1 MSTLTHASSTADPA
15 PAVRRAAGPDWWRR
29 FRRSRTAVFGLIITT
44 LFIALA
50 IIGPFIAPFPP
61 TRQSLITQL
70 QGPSAAH
77 WLGTDELGR
86 DILSRLLYGAQLSLS
101 VSLAA
106 TLIATVVGTVLG
118 AVAAFYGK
126 WLDQTIMRIMDILLA
141 LPGILL
147 ALAIIAALGNGLI
160 NVVLA
165 IGIQS
170 IPAFARLAHGS
181 TLSAKEQ
188 DYVLAARAVGVGD
201 TAIVFRHILP
211 NISAP
216 IIVQF
221 SLRIATAVLTAAGL
235 SFLGLGAQP
244 PTPEWGA
251 MLTNARTY
259 MVTAPHTIMAPG
271 ITILLT
277 VLGLNLLGDGV
288 RDVLDPRLKT

>member
-1 MSTLTHASSTADPA
+1 MSTLTRASSTVEALPA
-15 PAVRRAAGPDWWRR
+15 ARLASPDWWRR
-29 FRRSRTAVFGLIITT
+29 LKRSRTAVFGLVITAI
-44 LFIALA
+44 FIVLA
-50 IIGPFIAPFPP
+50 VIGPFIAPYSP
-61 TRQSLITQL
+61 TSQSLINQL
-70 QGPSAAH
+70 QPPSARF

-86 DILSRLLYGAQLSLS
+86 DILSRLLVGAQLSLS

-106 TLIATVVGTVLG
+106 TLIATVIGTALG

-126 WLDQTIMRIMDILLA
+126 WVDHTIMRVMDVLLA

-181 TLSAKEQ
+181 TLSAKER
-188 DYVLAARAVGVGD
+188 DYVLAARAVGAGD
-201 TAIVFRHILP
+201 PSLVFRHILP

-259 MVTAPHTIMAPG
+259 LVTAPHTIMAPG
-271 ITILLT
+271 IAILLT
-277 VLGLNLLGDGV
+277 VLGLNLLGDGI
-288 RDVLDPRLKT
+288 RDILDPRLKT

>member
-1 MSTLTHASSTADPA
+1 MSTSTHALSIASAA
-15 PAVRRAAGPDWWRR
+15 PVMRRGGPDWWRR
-29 FRRSRTAVFGLIITT
+29 LRRSRTAMFGLVISVIF
-44 LFIALA
+44 LILA
-50 IIGPFIAPFPP
+50 VIGPFIAPYSP
-61 TRQSLITQL
+61 TRQSLINQL
-70 QGPSAAH
+70 QPPSATY

-86 DILSRLLYGAQLSLS
+86 DILSRLLVGAQLSLT

-106 TLIATVVGTVLG
+106 TLIAAISGTVLG
-118 AVAAFYGK
+118 AVGGFYGK
-126 WLDQTIMRIMDILLA
+126 WVETLIMRIMDMLLA

-147 ALAIIAALGNGLI
+147 ALAIIAALGSGLV

-188 DYVLAARAVGVGD
+188 DYVLAARASGVGN
-201 TAIVFRHILP
+201 ARIVFRHILP
-211 NISAP
+211 NISSP

-259 MVTAPHTIMAPG
+259 MITAPHTILAPG

-277 VLGLNLLGDGV
+277 VLGLNLLGDGI
-288 RDVLDPRLKT
+288 RDVLDPRLKS

>member
-1 MSTLTHASSTADPA
+1 M
-15 PAVRRAAGPDWWRR
+15 
-29 FRRSRTAVFGLIITT
+29 
-44 LFIALA
+44 
-50 IIGPFIAPFPP
+50 
-61 TRQSLITQL
+61 
-70 QGPSAAH
+70 
-77 WLGTDELGR
+77 
-86 DILSRLLYGAQLSLS
+86 
-101 VSLAA
+101 
-106 TLIATVVGTVLG
+106 
-118 AVAAFYGK
+118 
-126 WLDQTIMRIMDILLA
+126 
-141 LPGILL
+141 PGILL
-147 ALAIIAALGNGLI
+147 ALAIIAALGSGLV

-181 TLSAKEQ
+181 TLSAKQQ
-188 DYVLAARAVGVGD
+188 DYVLAARASGVAD
-201 TAIVFRHILP
+201 SRIVFRHILP

-259 MVTAPHTIMAPG
+259 MVTAPHTILAPG

-277 VLGLNLLGDGV
+277 VLGLNLLGDGI

>member
-1 MSTLTHASSTADPA
+1 MSISIRVSNTAEIRPATAPTLLE
-15 PAVRRAAGPDWWRR
+15 WWRR
-29 FRRSRTAVFGLIITT
+29 LRRSRTAVFGLVIT
-44 LFIALA
+44 LIFVFLA
-50 IIGPFIAPFPP
+50 IVGPFIAPYGP
-61 TRQSLITQL
+61 TRQSLINQL
-70 QGPSAAH
+70 QPPSAQF

-86 DILSRLLYGAQLSLS
+86 DILSRLLVGAQLSLS

-106 TLIATVVGTVLG
+106 TLIAAIVGTVLG
-118 AVAAFYGK
+118 AVGAFHGK
-126 WLDQTIMRIMDILLA
+126 WLDHLIMRVMDVLLA

-147 ALAIIAALGNGLI
+147 ALAIIAALGTGLI

-165 IGIQS
+165 IGVQS

-201 TAIVFRHILP
+201 ARIIMQHIMP

-216 IIVQF
+216 IVVQF

-259 MVTAPHTIMAPG
+259 MVTAPHTILAPG
-271 ITILLT
+271 LAILFT
-277 VLGLNLLGDGV
+277 VLGLNLLGDGI

>member
-1 MSTLTHASSTADPA
+1 MSTLTHALST
-15 PAVRRAAGPDWWRR
+15 PDTVSESQRPRSDLWRR
-29 FRRSRTAVFGLIITT
+29 FRRSRTAVFGLIITAI
-44 LFIALA
+44 FIVLA
-50 IIGPFIAPFPP
+50 VIGPFIAPYSPY
-61 TRQSLITQL
+61 RQALILQL
-70 QGPSAAH
+70 QPPSAVH

-86 DILSRLLYGAQLSLS
+86 DILSRLLVGAQLSLT

-106 TLIATVVGTVLG
+106 TMIATVVGTLLG
-118 AVAAFYGK
+118 AIGAFYGR
-126 WLDQTIMRIMDILLA
+126 WLDQLIMRVMDVLLA
-141 LPGILL
+141 MPGILL
-147 ALAIIAALGNGLI
+147 ALAIIAALGSGLI

-181 TLSAKEQ
+181 TLSAKQQ
-188 DYVLAARAVGVGD
+188 DYVLAARAVGVGNLR
-201 TAIVFRHILP
+201 IVFRHILP
-211 NISAP
+211 NISSP

-259 MVTAPHTIMAPG
+259 MITAPHTILAPG

>member
-1 MSTLTHASSTADPA
+1 MSTLTHASSTAEAVPA
-15 PAVRRAAGPDWWRR
+15 ARKSMPDWWRR
-29 FRRSRTAVFGLIITT
+29 LKRSRTAVFGLVITT
-44 LFIALA
+44 IFVVLA
-50 IIGPFIAPFPP
+50 VLGPFIAPYSAY
-61 TRQSLITQL
+61 RQSLIEQL
-70 QGPSAAH
+70 QTPSMQH

-86 DILSRLLYGAQLSLS
+86 DILSRLLVGAQLSLS

-106 TLIATVVGTVLG
+106 TLIATIVGTMLG
-118 AVAAFYGK
+118 AIGAFYGK
-126 WLDQTIMRIMDILLA
+126 WLDHVIMRIMDVLLA

-147 ALAIIAALGNGLI
+147 ALAIIAALGTGLI

-181 TLSAKEQ
+181 TLTAKEL
-188 DYVLAARAVGVGD
+188 DYVLAARAIGVQNRS
-201 TAIVFRHILP
+201 IIFRHIMP

-244 PTPEWGA
+244 PAPEWGA

-259 MVTAPHTIMAPG
+259 MVTAPHMILAPG
-271 ITILLT
+271 LCILLT

>member
-1 MSTLTHASSTADPA
+1 MSTLTRESNIAEPVPA
-15 PAVRRAAGPDWWRR
+15 ARRATPDWWRR
-29 FRRSRTAVFGLIITT
+29 LKRSRTAVFGLVITAI
-44 LFIALA
+44 FIVLA
-50 IIGPFIAPFPP
+50 VIGPFITPYSP
-61 TRQSLITQL
+61 TRQSLINQL
-70 QGPSAAH
+70 QPPSAQH

-86 DILSRLLYGAQLSLS
+86 DILSRLLVGAQLSLS
-101 VSLAA
+101 VSLTA

-118 AVAAFYGK
+118 AIAAYYGK
-126 WLDQTIMRIMDILLA
+126 WLDHLIMRVMDVLLA

-147 ALAIIAALGNGLI
+147 ALAIIAALGTGLI

-181 TLSAKEQ
+181 TLSAREQ
-188 DYVLAARAVGVGD
+188 DYVLAARAIGVGD
-201 TAIVFRHILP
+201 STIVFRHIMP

-259 MVTAPHTIMAPG
+259 MVTAPHTILAPG

>member
-1 MSTLTHASSTADPA
+1 
-15 PAVRRAAGPDWWRR
+15 
-29 FRRSRTAVFGLIITT
+29 VFGLVISTI
-44 LFIALA
+44 FIVLA
-50 IIGPFIAPFPP
+50 IVGPFIAPYSP
-61 TRQSLITQL
+61 TRQSLINQL
-70 QGPSAAH
+70 QPPSAQF

-86 DILSRLLYGAQLSLS
+86 DILSRLLHGAQLSLS

-106 TLIATVVGTVLG
+106 TMIAAIVGTILG
-118 AVAAFYGK
+118 SIGGFYGK
-126 WLDQTIMRIMDILLA
+126 WVDNLIMRVMDVLLA
-141 LPGILL
+141 MPGILL
-147 ALAIIAALGNGLI
+147 ALAIIAALGTGLI
-160 NVVLA
+160 NVVVA
-165 IGIQS
+165 IGVQS

-181 TLSAKEQ
+181 TLTVKEL

-201 TAIVFRHILP
+201 SKIVFRHILP

-259 MVTAPHTIMAPG
+259 IVTAPHTVLAPG

-277 VLGLNLLGDGV
+277 VLGLNLLGDGI

>member
-1 MSTLTHASSTADPA
+1 MS
-15 PAVRRAAGPDWWRR
+15 GPDWWRR
-29 FRRSRTAVFGLIITT
+29 LRRSRTAVFGLVITVV
-44 LFIALA
+44 FILLA
-50 IIGPFIAPFPP
+50 IIGPYVAPYSP
-61 TRQSLITQL
+61 TRQSLVNQL
-70 QGPSAAH
+70 QPPSRMY

-86 DILSRLLYGAQLSLS
+86 DILSRLLYGAQLTLS

-106 TLIATVVGTVLG
+106 TLMATVAGTTLG
-118 AVAAFYGK
+118 AIAAFYGK
-126 WLDQTIMRIMDILLA
+126 WLDQLIMRIMDVLLA

-147 ALAIIAALGNGLI
+147 ALAIIAALGTGLI

-165 IGIQS
+165 IAVQS

-181 TLSAKEQ
+181 TLSAREQ
-188 DYVLAARAVGVGD
+188 DYVLAARAVGAGD
-201 TAIVFRHILP
+201 SSIVFRHILP

-259 MVTAPHTIMAPG
+259 MVTAPHTILAPG

-277 VLGLNLLGDGV
+277 VLGLNLLGDGI

>member
-1 MSTLTHASSTADPA
+1 M
-15 PAVRRAAGPDWWRR
+15 
-29 FRRSRTAVFGLIITT
+29 FGLVITVIFVT
-44 LFIALA
+44 VAL
-50 IIGPFIAPFPP
+50 IGPFIAPYSP
-61 TRQSLITQL
+61 TRQSLINQL
-70 QGPSAAH
+70 QPPSATY

-86 DILSRLLYGAQLSLS
+86 DILSRLLVGAQLSLT

-106 TLIATVVGTVLG
+106 TLIATIAGTVLG
-118 AVAAFYGK
+118 AVGAFYGK
-126 WLDQTIMRIMDILLA
+126 WIEVAIMRVMDVLLA

-147 ALAIIAALGNGLI
+147 ALAIIAALGSGLI

-181 TLSAKEQ
+181 TLSAKQQ
-188 DYVLAARAVGVGD
+188 DYVLAARASGVGD
-201 TAIVFRHILP
+201 ARIVFRHILP

-259 MVTAPHTIMAPG
+259 MLTAPHTILAPG

-277 VLGLNLLGDGV
+277 VLGLNLLGDGI

>member
-1 MSTLTHASSTADPA
+1 MLGLVISVAFLVL
-15 PAVRRAAGPDWWRR
+15 AV
-29 FRRSRTAVFGLIITT
+29 V
-44 LFIALA
+44 
-50 IIGPFIAPFPP
+50 GPFIAPYSA

-70 QGPSAAH
+70 QPPSAAH

-86 DILSRLLYGAQLSLS
+86 DILSRLLVGAQLSLT

-106 TLIATVVGTVLG
+106 TVIATVVGTALG
-118 AVAAFYGK
+118 AVGAYYGK
-126 WLDQTIMRIMDILLA
+126 WADQIIMRIMDILLA
-141 LPGILL
+141 IPGILL
-147 ALAIIAALGNGLI
+147 ALAIIAALGTGLI

-181 TLSAKEQ
+181 TLTAKQQ
-188 DYVLAARAVGVGD
+188 DYVLSARAIGVPD
-201 TAIVFRHILP
+201 ATIVFRHIMP

-277 VLGLNLLGDGV
+277 VMGLNLLGDGI

>member
-1 MSTLTHASSTADPA
+1 MSTLTRESSTPE
-15 PAVRRAAGPDWWRR
+15 PRPTAGRFLLGEQWRR
-29 FRRSRTAVFGLIITT
+29 LKRSRTAVFGLVITVAFV
-44 LFIALA
+44 LMALL
-50 IIGPFIAPFPP
+50 GPSVAPYSPY
-61 TRQSLITQL
+61 RQSLIEQL
-70 QGPSAAH
+70 RPPDAEH

-86 DILSRLLYGAQLSLS
+86 DILSRILVGAQLSLA

-106 TLIATVVGTVLG
+106 TLLAAVLGTVLG
-118 AVAAFYGK
+118 ALGAYYGG
-126 WLDQTIMRIMDILLA
+126 WLDQIIMRIMDVLLA
-141 LPGILL
+141 MPGILL
-147 ALAIIAALGNGLI
+147 ALAIIAALGTGLT

-181 TLSAKEQ
+181 TLSAKERE
-188 DYVLAARAVGVGD
+188 YVQAAHAIGVTHG
-201 TAIVFRHILP
+201 AIVFRHILP

-216 IIVQF
+216 IVVQF
-221 SLRIATAVLTAAGL
+221 SLRIATAVTTAAGL

-259 MVTAPHTIMAPG
+259 MVTAPHMVLAPG
-271 ITILLT
+271 MSILLT

-288 RDVLDPRLKT
+288 RDILDPRLKT